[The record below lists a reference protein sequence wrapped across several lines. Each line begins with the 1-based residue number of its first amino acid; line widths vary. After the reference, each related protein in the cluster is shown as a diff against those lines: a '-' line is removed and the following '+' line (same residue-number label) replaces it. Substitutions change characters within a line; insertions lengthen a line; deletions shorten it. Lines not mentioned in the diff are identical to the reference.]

1 MISGHTLLWII
12 DKHMINPNDGL
23 HDNLTDINKLS
34 YLQVK
39 TETMTRGH

>member
-1 MISGHTLLWII
+1 
-12 DKHMINPNDGL
+12 MINPNNGF

-39 TETMTRGH
+39 TKSMTQGH